1 MLGVKTY
8 TRAYID
14 SCRARVD
21 AELSAYDDLIETAHR
36 GSSDAAA
43 LTSAVDAFESSYF
56 NHLVILLD
64 ALFMHRL
71 RVVEG
76 KDGNPLN
83 EVRVLSESLLL
94 RDGTFTVEKV
104 IKLVPAKTVLKHQP
118 GDEIHLTREQFGT
131 LSDAYFGEIE
141 AKFLEPIAV

>member
-8 TRAYID
+8 TRAYVD
-14 SCRARVD
+14 ACRSRVD
-21 AELSAYDDLIETAHR
+21 DELSAFDKLIETAKS
-36 GSSDAAA
+36 GSPDTSE
-43 LTSAVDAFESSYF
+43 LTRAVDSFESSYF

-94 RDGTFTVEKV
+94 RDGVFTVEKV
-104 IKLVPAKTVLKHQP
+104 MKLVPAKTVLKHQP
-118 GDEIHLTREQFGT
+118 GDEVRITREQFGA
-131 LSDAYFGEIE
+131 LSSAYFAEIE
-141 AKFLEPIAV
+141 ARFLEPVAV